1 MSTTTILTA
10 PRTSGQHEPLF
21 ADLAPYTS
29 FPHQIHGSTAWSAD
43 TLRANPEL
51 WTHIWQ
57 PAEIQ
62 AIDSAATAFLAA
74 GWELTEITKERFPL
88 PPALTSLLETTR
100 QELLHGRGLIL
111 FKGLPVTQWDRR
123 KCAAAYM
130 GLGSYLGHFV
140 SQNGRGH
147 VLGHVK
153 DLGEDSTQ
161 IDKVR
166 IYRTNARQYFH
177 ADDSDLVGLLCLARA
192 LEGGESDVVSAHT
205 VFNVLQRERPD
216 VVETLCQPT
225 WYFDRKGE
233 VSPGQAEWI
242 RASVFYWWG
251 GRLYSKWDP
260 YYVRSLTR
268 FSSTGL
274 IPPLT
279 PAQLTALDVLENT
292 CRRLSLHMVLDVGD
306 LQVVSN
312 THVFHARTEYTDH
325 APPAPRRHLLRLWL
339 ATPESEGGWAL
350 PFHDSG
356 EAKRGGIRVEG
367 VEENAPLEAE

>member
-62 AIDSAATAFLAA
+62 VIDSAATAFLAA
-74 GWELTEITKERFPL
+74 GWELTEITKVSSRTPWYDMDIHNWYLYFHQERFPL

-166 IYRTNARQYFH
+166 IYRTNAR
-177 ADDSDLVGLLCLARA
+177 
-192 LEGGESDVVSAHT
+192 
-205 VFNVLQRERPD
+205 
-216 VVETLCQPT
+216 
-225 WYFDRKGE
+225 
-233 VSPGQAEWI
+233 
-242 RASVFYWWG
+242 
-251 GRLYSKWDP
+251 
-260 YYVRSLTR
+260 
-268 FSSTGL
+268 
-274 IPPLT
+274 
-279 PAQLTALDVLENT
+279 
-292 CRRLSLHMVLDVGD
+292 
-306 LQVVSN
+306 
-312 THVFHARTEYTDH
+312 
-325 APPAPRRHLLRLWL
+325 
-339 ATPESEGGWAL
+339 
-350 PFHDSG
+350 
-356 EAKRGGIRVEG
+356 
-367 VEENAPLEAE
+367 